1 MLKFSSLKIDGKDSR
16 YGPIEIVP
24 DREKN
29 VVKVIQEG
37 YVVSEFDS
45 LLPLYDAQRVAAQCY
60 HKDRMRL
67 YCNKPLMDQ
76 VPSDLRFFYVDD
88 ERQSIFFHNSRALK
102 ISGNVL
108 RSGQKMEL
116 SFLAPHELWKKKQA
130 RRIRVLRMG
139 EIKCTAG
146 VRVVEFTYT
155 SVELISWSD
164 RNFKIEDP
172 AVTIR

>member
-29 VVKVIQEG
+29 LVKVVQEG
-37 YVVSEFDS
+37 YVVSEFVS
-45 LLPLYDAQRVAAQCY
+45 ILPHYDAQRLAAQCY
-60 HKDRMRL
+60 HKDKMRL
-67 YCNKPLMDQ
+67 YCNKPLIDL
-76 VPSDLRFFYVDD
+76 VPSNLRFFYIND
-88 ERQSIFFHNSRALK
+88 ERQSIFFHNSRSLK

-130 RRIRVLRMG
+130 RRIRVLKMG
-139 EIKCTAG
+139 EKIG
-146 VRVVEFTYT
+146 SDVYVIEFTYT

-164 RNFKIEDP
+164 RNYKIEDP